1 MYYKNNNMSEIDRL
15 QMDIEG
21 QILQEKDAVKCII
34 LYRKLIFTLSSHN
47 PKMALKKAEEA
58 VSYSCQ
64 HNDQFEQNIT
74 LFVKAVC
81 LIEVNE
87 YVEAFKILL
96 ESQKYFFKINRL
108 DYYSKVLTNLGV
120 IYYNLSCYN
129 QAIFIWRD
137 ILINYDNQKEVYY
150 RYILINNLIT
160 VYLKKF
166 TPNETILAQLLEI
179 KKSFDKKE
187 FQIDQLYCD
196 VIVNLVNYYR
206 IINNFNESIKL
217 AEEFLTFAV
226 LDNFHKMKYELYYSS
241 ALSYKMINEEPKMA
255 NALKMAL
262 VLSKKHNYSFLQYE
276 IFNELYIYYK
286 NKNNFKEALEHIE
299 HFLYWQNNRFRD
311 LNSSY
316 YIVNQFDFEYN
327 DPKKATYLNKYIEK
341 HSFELERNLLIDDS
355 QGNLVNINIDLI
367 IYAESFN
374 KLTRIYFSNS
384 SSQLFKI
391 PLKSF
396 MDLIVNKFENN
407 HLFFMT
413 NLRKQIVNLYWLS
426 KFDKYSKRIILNV
439 FGYNYYFNL
448 SRNQYILI
456 KDFLAS
462 KK

>member
-1 MYYKNNNMSEIDRL
+1 MSEIDRL

-34 LYRKLIFTLSSHN
+34 LYRKLIFTLSSYN
-47 PKMALKKAEEA
+47 PKLALKKAEEA
-58 VSYSCQ
+58 VIYSYQ

-74 LFVKAVC
+74 LFVKAIC

-262 VLSKKHNYSFLQYE
+262 VLSKKHNYKFLQHE
-276 IFNELYIYYK
+276 IFNELYIYSK
-286 NKNNFKEALEHIE
+286 TKNNFKDALEYIE
-299 HFLYWQNNRFRD
+299 HFLYWQKNRSTA

-355 QGNLVNINIDLI
+355 QGSLINVNIDLI

-413 NLRKQIVNLYWLS
+413 NVRKQIVNLYWLS

>member
-1 MYYKNNNMSEIDRL
+1 MSEIDRL

-21 QILQEKDAVKCII
+21 QILQEKDAVKCIN

-47 PKMALKKAEEA
+47 PKLALKKAEEA
-58 VSYSCQ
+58 ISYSYE
-64 HNDQFEQNIT
+64 HNDQFEQNVT
-74 LFVKAVC
+74 LFVKAIC

-179 KKSFDKKE
+179 KKSFDKKD
-187 FQIDQLYCD
+187 FQYDQLYCD

-255 NALKMAL
+255 NALKKAL
-262 VLSKKHNYSFLQYE
+262 VLSKKHNYNFLQYE

-286 NKNNFKEALEHIE
+286 NKNNFKEALEYIE
-299 HFLYWQNNRFRD
+299 NFLYWQNNRFRD

-316 YIVNQFDFEYN
+316 YIVDQFDFEYN

-396 MDLIVNKFENN
+396 MELIVNKFENN

-413 NLRKQIVNLYWLS
+413 NVRKQIVNLYWLS

>member
-1 MYYKNNNMSEIDRL
+1 MSEIDRL
-15 QMDIEG
+15 QMDIER

-58 VSYSCQ
+58 VSYSYQ
-64 HNDQFEQNIT
+64 HNDQFEQNKT
-74 LFVKAVC
+74 LFVKAIC

-150 RYILINNLIT
+150 RYVLINNLIT

-166 TPNETILAQLLEI
+166 TPNETILAQLFEI
-179 KKSFDKKE
+179 KKSFEKKD

-241 ALSYKMINEEPKMA
+241 ALSYKMINEESKMA

-262 VLSKKHNYSFLQYE
+262 VLSKKYNYNFLQYE

-286 NKNNFKEALEHIE
+286 NKNNFKEAFEYIE
-299 HFLYWQNNRFRD
+299 NFLYWQNNRFRD

-316 YIVNQFDFEYN
+316 YIVDQFDFEYN

-367 IYAESFN
+367 IYVESFN

-413 NLRKQIVNLYWLS
+413 NVRKQIVNLYWLS

-439 FGYNYYFNL
+439 FGHNYYFNL

>member
-1 MYYKNNNMSEIDRL
+1 MSEIEKL
-15 QMDIEG
+15 QIDIEG
-21 QILQEKDAVKCII
+21 QILQEKDAVRCIN
-34 LYRKLIFTLSSHN
+34 LYRKLVFTLSAHN
-47 PKMALKKAEEA
+47 PSLALKKAEEA
-58 VSYSCQ
+58 LNYSYE
-64 HNDQFEQNIT
+64 HNDDFEQKIT

-81 LIEVNE
+81 LIEINE

-96 ESQKYFFKINRL
+96 DAQKYFFKIKRL

-137 ILINYDNQKEVYY
+137 ILINYDNQKDVYY

-166 TPNETILAQLLEI
+166 LPNETILAQLLEI
-179 KKSFDKKE
+179 KKSYDKKN
-187 FQIDQLYCD
+187 FQYDQLYCD

-206 IINNFNESIKL
+206 IINDFNQSIKL

-226 LDNFHKMKYELYYSS
+226 LDNYHKMKYELYYSS
-241 ALSYKMINEEPKMA
+241 ALSYKMINNETKMA
-255 NALKMAL
+255 YALKKAL
-262 VLSKKHNYSFLQYE
+262 VLSKKHNYNFLQYE
-276 IFNELYIYYK
+276 IFNELYIYSK
-286 NKNNFKEALEHIE
+286 TKNNFKDALEYIE
-299 HFLYWQNNRFRD
+299 HFLYWQKNRSTA

-327 DPKKATYLNKYIEK
+327 DPIKATYLNKYIEK
-341 HSFELERNLLIDDS
+341 YSFELERNILIDDS
-355 QGNLVNINIDLI
+355 QGSLINVNIDLI

-374 KLTRIYFSNS
+374 KLTKIYFSNS

-391 PLKSF
+391 PLKSL

-413 NLRKQIVNLYWLS
+413 NVRKEIVNLYWLS
-426 KFDKYSKRIILNV
+426 KFDKYSKRITLNV

-448 SRNQYILI
+448 SRNQYIII

>member
-1 MYYKNNNMSEIDRL
+1 MSEIDRL

-21 QILQEKDAVKCII
+21 QILQEKDAVKCIN

-47 PKMALKKAEEA
+47 PKLALKKAEEA
-58 VSYSCQ
+58 ISYSYE
-64 HNDQFEQNIT
+64 HNDQFEQNVT

-179 KKSFDKKE
+179 KKSFDKKD
-187 FQIDQLYCD
+187 FQYDQLYCD

-262 VLSKKHNYSFLQYE
+262 VLSKKHNYNFLQYE

-286 NKNNFKEALEHIE
+286 NKNNFKEALEYIE
-299 HFLYWQNNRFRD
+299 NFLYWQNNRFRD

-316 YIVNQFDFEYN
+316 YIVDQFDFEYN

-413 NLRKQIVNLYWLS
+413 NVRKQIVNLYWLS

>member
-1 MYYKNNNMSEIDRL
+1 MSEIDRL

-34 LYRKLIFTLSSHN
+34 LYRKLIFTLCSHN
-47 PKMALKKAEEA
+47 PKLALKKAEEA
-58 VSYSCQ
+58 VNYSYE

-150 RYILINNLIT
+150 RYVLINNLIT

-166 TPNETILAQLLEI
+166 TPNETILEQLLEI
-179 KKSFDKKE
+179 KKSFEKKD

-206 IINNFNESIKL
+206 IINNFNKSIKL

-262 VLSKKHNYSFLQYE
+262 VLSKKYNYNFLQYE

-286 NKNNFKEALEHIE
+286 NKNNFKEAFEYIE
-299 HFLYWQNNRFRD
+299 NFLYWQNNRFRD

-316 YIVNQFDFEYN
+316 YIVDQFDFEYN

-367 IYAESFN
+367 IYVESFN

-413 NLRKQIVNLYWLS
+413 NVRKQIVNLYWLS

>member
-1 MYYKNNNMSEIDRL
+1 MSEIDRL
-15 QMDIEG
+15 QLDIEG

-47 PKMALKKAEEA
+47 PKLALKKAEEA
-58 VSYSCQ
+58 VSYSYQ

-74 LFVKAVC
+74 LFVKAIC

-187 FQIDQLYCD
+187 FQYDQLYCD

-262 VLSKKHNYSFLQYE
+262 VLSKKYNYNFLQYE

-286 NKNNFKEALEHIE
+286 NKNNFKEAFEYIE
-299 HFLYWQNNRFRD
+299 NFLYWQNNRFRD

-316 YIVNQFDFEYN
+316 YIVDQFDFEYN

-341 HSFELERNLLIDDS
+341 YSFELERNLLIDDS

-367 IYAESFN
+367 IYVESFN

-384 SSQLFKI
+384 ISQLFKI

-407 HLFFMT
+407 HLFFIT
-413 NLRKQIVNLYWLS
+413 NVRKQIVNLYWLS

-439 FGYNYYFNL
+439 FGHNYYFNL

>member
-1 MYYKNNNMSEIDRL
+1 MSEIEKL
-15 QMDIEG
+15 QIDIEG
-21 QILQEKDAVKCII
+21 QILQEKDAVKCIN
-34 LYRKLIFTLSSHN
+34 LYRKLVFTLSAHN
-47 PKMALKKAEEA
+47 PSLALKKAEEA
-58 VSYSCQ
+58 LNYSYE
-64 HNDQFEQNIT
+64 HNDDFEQKIT

-81 LIEVNE
+81 LIEINE

-96 ESQKYFFKINRL
+96 DAQKYFFKIKRL

-137 ILINYDNQKEVYY
+137 ILINYDNQKDVYY

-166 TPNETILAQLLEI
+166 LPNETILAQLLEI
-179 KKSFDKKE
+179 KKSYDKKN
-187 FQIDQLYCD
+187 FQYDQLYCD

-206 IINNFNESIKL
+206 IINDFNQSIKL

-226 LDNFHKMKYELYYSS
+226 LDNYHKMKYELYYSS
-241 ALSYKMINEEPKMA
+241 ALSYKMINNETKMA
-255 NALKMAL
+255 YALKKAL
-262 VLSKKHNYSFLQYE
+262 VLSKKHNYKFLQYE
-276 IFNELYIYYK
+276 IFNELYIYSK
-286 NKNNFKEALEHIE
+286 TKNNFKDALEYIE
-299 HFLYWQNNRFRD
+299 HFLYWQKNRSTA

-327 DPKKATYLNKYIEK
+327 DPIKATYLNKYIEK
-341 HSFELERNLLIDDS
+341 YSFELERNILIDDS
-355 QGNLVNINIDLI
+355 QGSLINVNIDLI

-374 KLTRIYFSNS
+374 KLTKIYFSNS

-391 PLKSF
+391 PLKSL

-413 NLRKQIVNLYWLS
+413 NVRKEIVNLYWLS
-426 KFDKYSKRIILNV
+426 KFDKYSKRITLNV

-448 SRNQYILI
+448 SRNQYIII

>member
-21 QILQEKDAVKCII
+21 QILQEKDAVKCIN

-47 PKMALKKAEEA
+47 PNLALKKAEEA
-58 VSYSCQ
+58 ISYSYE
-64 HNDQFEQNIT
+64 HNDQFEQNVT

-179 KKSFDKKE
+179 KKSFDKKD
-187 FQIDQLYCD
+187 FQYDQLYCD

-262 VLSKKHNYSFLQYE
+262 VLSKKHNYNFLQYE

-286 NKNNFKEALEHIE
+286 NKNNFKEALEYIE
-299 HFLYWQNNRFRD
+299 NFLYWQNNRFRD

-316 YIVNQFDFEYN
+316 YIVDQFDFEYN

-396 MDLIVNKFENN
+396 MELIVNKFENN

-413 NLRKQIVNLYWLS
+413 NVRKQIVNLYWLS